1 MLLTL
6 HVHLNTYH
14 MNATLAQKMGCNNNP
29 LPPISR
35 GCWSTQSRATRTSCC
50 WGRPRGR
57 STSWPPRYPPSR
69 RRATSRRSARHSHQK
84 YLDCSKNICCSDP
97 AAAAAA
103 AGGDDPRAG
112 AQRPGGGSKEPAETR
127 PRHHQHQPLDQV
139 LHISRA
145 ISIISTSIISTSVS
159 GRTAASSSSTTLFW
173 SRVWAGEA
181 PRISSE
187 QSPREWNMNNSLIF
201 QGWIFCPAGARA
213 AWTRCWR
220 CVATS
225 CGCIS
230 PCPMWT
236 SARWP
241 AQQYGDELTAHSQPA
256 LLQTKEDNLKKMM
269 KEYGDVENDLKTVQ
283 HLCEFILVLANAVL
297 KNL

>member
-1 MLLTL
+1 ML
-6 HVHLNTYH
+6 
-14 MNATLAQKMGCNNNP
+14 

-35 GCWSTQSRATRTSCC
+35 GCWSTRSRATRTSCC

-112 AQRPGGGSKEPAETR
+112 AQRPGGGRQEPAETR

-145 ISIISTSIISTSVS
+145 ISITSTYIYNIYICIRKDRCLFLFNDIILISSVS
-159 GRTAASSSSTTLFW
+159 RRGAKDIKRT
-173 SRVWAGEA
+173 
-181 PRISSE
+181 ISSWVKHE
-187 QSPREWNMNNSLIF
+187 
-201 QGWIFCPAGARA
+201 
-213 AWTRCWR
+213 
-220 CVATS
+220 
-225 CGCIS
+225 
-230 PCPMWT
+230 
-236 SARWP
+236 
-241 AQQYGDELTAHSQPA
+241 
-256 LLQTKEDNLKKMM
+256 
-269 KEYGDVENDLKTVQ
+269 
-283 HLCEFILVLANAVL
+283 
-297 KNL
+297 